1 LGLVEG
7 FLFPT
12 LSFRQQPA
20 LRQRSRSARRDVL
33 QLAASAGPAGESDKD
48 DKDKGAA
55 DMSSALLAS
64 LRARQQSLKKEEEK
78 LQKNW
83 RKGTCVSRAGLFLDD
98 WVRRVS
104 LDWPLVAVG
113 GAGGGVYV
121 ADINTGEILAE
132 AKDAHPAYIE
142 TMEAEME
149 MRLLHGDYDGGGVTA
164 LAFSLSQNLLVSG
177 GRDGK
182 ALVWQFDMDKKN
194 LELKA
199 TLPCG
204 NKALSAIAV
213 SACGEM
219 IWTGTQLTCVTGTKV
234 QILTYC

>member
-1 LGLVEG
+1 MARSALLVLGCMLGLVEG
-7 FLFPT
+7 FLFPAV
-12 LSFRQQPA
+12 SFRQQPA

-33 QLAASAGPAGESDKD
+33 QLAASAGESDKD

-113 GAGGGVYV
+113 GAGGGC
-121 ADINTGEILAE
+121 
-132 AKDAHPAYIE
+132 
-142 TMEAEME
+142 M
-149 MRLLHGDYDGGGVTA
+149 
-164 LAFSLSQNLLVSG
+164 
-177 GRDGK
+177 
-182 ALVWQFDMDKKN
+182 
-194 LELKA
+194 
-199 TLPCG
+199 
-204 NKALSAIAV
+204 
-213 SACGEM
+213 
-219 IWTGTQLTCVTGTKV
+219 
-234 QILTYC
+234 